1 MNRSAHMAILAA
13 VATMGLVQVAAAQGP
28 EDAILKPYGMFE
40 VDQGQTKTLAYGKR
54 DRTYRICVTK
64 APHTVPLKV
73 MFDGKESM
81 VYPGDCTDV
90 EGMHIQIA
98 PGGKLGQDMTLLG
111 RYHHLEE
118 RPAS

>member
-1 MNRSAHMAILAA
+1 MNKSAHMTILAA
-13 VATMGLVQVAAAQGP
+13 VATMGLVQAAAAQGP
-28 EDAILKPYGMFE
+28 DEPFLRPYGMFE
-40 VDQGQTKTLAYGKR
+40 VDQGQTKTLAFGKH

-73 MFDGKESM
+73 MTDGRDSM

-90 EGMHIQIA
+90 EGQRIEIA
-98 PGGKLGQDMTLLG
+98 PGGKLGPDMTLIG
-111 RYHHLEE
+111 RYHHIDE